1 MTSPSEK
8 GTKQM
13 GAASGSKAV
22 PEGGPVN
29 DGDTN
34 QGLQIEES
42 SSVTKVCSE
51 IVGLL
56 TLVSEG

>member
-8 GTKQM
+8 RTKRM
-13 GAASGSKAV
+13 GAAAGSKAV

-29 DGDTN
+29 NGDTN

-42 SSVTKVCSE
+42 SSAAKVCSE

-56 TLVSEG
+56 TLVNEG